1 MGVHM
6 SQVSH
11 FEAAASNRS
20 RRRRKDTGK
29 PEAEGERFTPLL
41 TRDEY
46 TFSRMRRDKRGLR
59 MFSAICSPRWKQ
71 S

>member
-1 MGVHM
+1 M

-11 FEAAASNRS
+11 FEAVVSNRS
-20 RRRRKDTGK
+20 RQRRKDTGK
-29 PEAEGERFTPLL
+29 PEAEGGRFTPLL
-41 TRDEY
+41 TRDEH
-46 TFSRMRRDKRGLR
+46 TFSRMRTDERGPR